1 MYPLSGFHK
10 PLLKTAIREKRRSN
24 RSTCIG
30 FVQNRRILEILTTGT
45 NQKRLLPSQR
55 VSSVPLHSPLS
66 RRCDGVVV
74 QDMSPG
80 QNPQQ
85 QYGNNSY
92 NNSMAQN
99 GQAPPS
105 RNIFQQYST
114 GRPSGGNNN
123 MYSGG
128 MRMSGV
134 DSRTTYAP
142 PPRDDTPLQDGTPL
156 SSTNLYIRGLS
167 PSTTDEDL
175 RKMCAQYG
183 TITSTKAIMDK
194 ALNQCKGYGFV
205 DFESREAAS
214 RAVEMLTKSGIQAQM
229 AKQLQQQEQD
239 PTNLYIANL
248 PSNFNEQMLE
258 SALSPY
264 GMVISTRI
272 LRNADGNSRGV
283 GFARMDS
290 KEKCEEI
297 IAALNGKLIE
307 GMDPSATPLLVK
319 QADTGRKNTRK
330 RSDMGFE
337 LGMYPSQPFTMTA
350 PHDYM
355 RNMGGMP
362 QMYPTP
368 YVNYSM
374 GYPQQVTGYTPYD
387 VNAMT
392 SQMGGMQ
399 IGGGGPPSAQD
410 NGGLYMLPQQG
421 YYVNR
426 KQYNGAGQY
435 DVMQGPSGNGNGQMT
450 AMGHVGQYAQ
460 PCDEDPY
467 RKMNGGQGQ
476 LQ

>member
-1 MYPLSGFHK
+1 M
-10 PLLKTAIREKRRSN
+10 
-24 RSTCIG
+24 
-30 FVQNRRILEILTTGT
+30 
-45 NQKRLLPSQR
+45 
-55 VSSVPLHSPLS
+55 
-66 RRCDGVVV
+66 
-74 QDMSPG
+74 
-80 QNPQQ
+80 
-85 QYGNNSY
+85 
-92 NNSMAQN
+92 
-99 GQAPPS
+99 
-105 RNIFQQYST
+105 
-114 GRPSGGNNN
+114 
-123 MYSGG
+123 
-128 MRMSGV
+128 GV
-134 DSRTTYAP
+134 DSRTVYAA
-142 PPRDDTPLQDGTPL
+142 PPRDDTPLQDGAPL

-229 AKQLQQQEQD
+229 AKQQEQD

-297 IAALNGKLIE
+297 ITALNGKLIE
-307 GMDPSATPLLVK
+307 GMDPNATPLLVK

-337 LGMYPSQPFTMTA
+337 LGIYPNQPFPMTA

-355 RNMGGMP
+355 RNIGGMP

-374 GYPQQVTGYTPYD
+374 GYPQQVTGYSPYD
-387 VNAMT
+387 VNAMA
-392 SQMGGMQ
+392 SQMSGMQ
-399 IGGGGPPSAQD
+399 IGAGGPPTAQD
-410 NGGLYMLPQQG
+410 NGGVYMLPQQG

-426 KQYNGAGQY
+426 KYNGTGQF
-435 DVMQGPSGNGNGQMT
+435 DVMQGPSGNGNPQMT
-450 AMGHVGQYAQ
+450 MGHTGQYVQ
-460 PCDEDPY
+460 PGEEDPY

>member
-1 MYPLSGFHK
+1 MF
-10 PLLKTAIREKRRSN
+10 
-24 RSTCIG
+24 
-30 FVQNRRILEILTTGT
+30 
-45 NQKRLLPSQR
+45 
-55 VSSVPLHSPLS
+55 
-66 RRCDGVVV
+66 
-74 QDMSPG
+74 
-80 QNPQQ
+80 
-85 QYGNNSY
+85 
-92 NNSMAQN
+92 
-99 GQAPPS
+99 
-105 RNIFQQYST
+105 
-114 GRPSGGNNN
+114 
-123 MYSGG
+123 SGG

-134 DSRTTYAP
+134 DSRTSYAA

-183 TITSTKAIMDK
+183 TITSTK
-194 ALNQCKGYGFV
+194 
-205 DFESREAAS
+205 
-214 RAVEMLTKSGIQAQM
+214 
-229 AKQLQQQEQD
+229 
-239 PTNLYIANL
+239 
-248 PSNFNEQMLE
+248 
-258 SALSPY
+258 
-264 GMVISTRI
+264 
-272 LRNADGNSRGV
+272 
-283 GFARMDS
+283 
-290 KEKCEEI
+290 EKCEEI

-307 GMDPSATPLLVK
+307 GMDPNATPLLVK

-337 LGMYPSQPFTMTA
+337 LGIYPSQPFTMTA

-399 IGGGGPPSAQD
+399 IGGGAPPSAQD

-467 RKMNGGQGQ
+467 RKMNGGQQ
-476 LQ
+476 KKFRLHNVE

>member
-1 MYPLSGFHK
+1 M
-10 PLLKTAIREKRRSN
+10 
-24 RSTCIG
+24 
-30 FVQNRRILEILTTGT
+30 FVQ
-45 NQKRLLPSQR
+45 
-55 VSSVPLHSPLS
+55 
-66 RRCDGVVV
+66 
-74 QDMSPG
+74 
-80 QNPQQ
+80 
-85 QYGNNSY
+85 
-92 NNSMAQN
+92 
-99 GQAPPS
+99 
-105 RNIFQQYST
+105 ST

-156 SSTNLYIRGLS
+156 SSVIRDFSSYFRPFLTNLYIRGLS

-229 AKQLQQQEQD
+229 AKLQQQEQD

-307 GMDPSATPLLVK
+307 GMDPNATPLLVK

-337 LGMYPSQPFTMTA
+337 LGMYPSQ
-350 PHDYM
+350 
-355 RNMGGMP
+355 
-362 QMYPTP
+362 
-368 YVNYSM
+368 VS
-374 GYPQQVTGYTPYD
+374 
-387 VNAMT
+387 
-392 SQMGGMQ
+392 
-399 IGGGGPPSAQD
+399 
-410 NGGLYMLPQQG
+410 
-421 YYVNR
+421 
-426 KQYNGAGQY
+426 
-435 DVMQGPSGNGNGQMT
+435 
-450 AMGHVGQYAQ
+450 
-460 PCDEDPY
+460 
-467 RKMNGGQGQ
+467 
-476 LQ
+476 

>member
-1 MYPLSGFHK
+1 MFR
-10 PLLKTAIREKRRSN
+10 REKLIADQDISGSISEVHR
-24 RSTCIG
+24 
-30 FVQNRRILEILTTGT
+30 
-45 NQKRLLPSQR
+45 KRLLKAHLA
-55 VSSVPLHSPLS
+55 SSVSQDPPAPPLS
-66 RRCDGVVV
+66 WGCEGLATRA
-74 QDMSPG
+74 MSPG

-92 NNSMAQN
+92 STMAQN
-99 GQAPPS
+99 GQAPPN
-105 RNIFQQYST
+105 RNPFQQYSS
-114 GRPSGGNNN
+114 GRPAGNNN
-123 MYSGG
+123 MFGGG
-128 MRMSGV
+128 MRMGV
-134 DSRTTYAP
+134 DTRTPYAP

-175 RKMCAQYG
+175 RKMCHQYG

-205 DFESREAAS
+205 DFESREAAA
-214 RAVEMLTKSGIQAQM
+214 RAVEMLTKNGIQAQM

-248 PSNFNEQMLE
+248 PPNFNEQMLE

-272 LRNADGNSRGV
+272 LRNADGISRGV

-307 GMDPSATPLLVK
+307 GMDPNATPLLVK

-362 QMYPTP
+362 QMYPAP

-374 GYPQQVTGYTPYD
+374 GYPQQVPGYSPYD
-387 VNAMT
+387 VSAMT

-399 IGGGGPPSAQD
+399 IGAGAPPSAQD

-426 KQYNGAGQY
+426 KQYNGTGQY
-435 DVMQGPSGNGNGQMT
+435 DVMQGPSGNGNAQM
-450 AMGHVGQYAQ
+450 AAIGHGGQYAQ
-460 PCDEDPY
+460 PGDEDPY
-467 RKMNGGQGQ
+467 RKMNGGQVIS
-476 LQ
+476 

>member
-1 MYPLSGFHK
+1 
-10 PLLKTAIREKRRSN
+10 
-24 RSTCIG
+24 
-30 FVQNRRILEILTTGT
+30 
-45 NQKRLLPSQR
+45 
-55 VSSVPLHSPLS
+55 
-66 RRCDGVVV
+66 
-74 QDMSPG
+74 
-80 QNPQQ
+80 
-85 QYGNNSY
+85 
-92 NNSMAQN
+92 
-99 GQAPPS
+99 
-105 RNIFQQYST
+105 
-114 GRPSGGNNN
+114 
-123 MYSGG
+123 
-128 MRMSGV
+128 
-134 DSRTTYAP
+134 
-142 PPRDDTPLQDGTPL
+142 
-156 SSTNLYIRGLS
+156 
-167 PSTTDEDL
+167 
-175 RKMCAQYG
+175 
-183 TITSTKAIMDK
+183 MDK

-214 RAVEMLTKSGIQAQM
+214 RAVEMLTKNGIQAQM
-229 AKQLQQQEQD
+229 AKQQEQD

-258 SALSPY
+258 NALSPY

-272 LRNADGNSRGV
+272 LRNADGNSRG
-283 GFARMDS
+283 
-290 KEKCEEI
+290 EKCEEI

-307 GMDPSATPLLVK
+307 GMDPNATPLLVK

-337 LGMYPSQPFTMTA
+337 LGIYPSQPFTMTA

-426 KQYNGAGQY
+426 KEYTQQ
-435 DVMQGPSGNGNGQMT
+435 
-450 AMGHVGQYAQ
+450 
-460 PCDEDPY
+460 
-467 RKMNGGQGQ
+467 
-476 LQ
+476 